1 MGFSSSTARLYVV
14 RSVPLHCSH
23 VTLAECWYTKSLITT
38 APHTPLPHGSEVS
51 RTSAMGSE
59 SGQSYDAPASVS
71 GTADIAT
78 ALGCL
83 SVQPSIRKQKRFR
96 HRPRCPPVR
105 LRDRTARS
113 RCTVLGGDAHPV
125 NLAQVVTAGQAPA
138 TSEEENRR
146 NSEIPR
152 V

>member
-1 MGFSSSTARLYVV
+1 
-14 RSVPLHCSH
+14 
-23 VTLAECWYTKSLITT
+23 
-38 APHTPLPHGSEVS
+38 
-51 RTSAMGSE
+51 MGSE
-59 SGQSYDAPASVS
+59 SGQPHEAPASVS

-83 SVQPSIRKQKRFR
+83 SVQPSIRKQKRFQ

-113 RCTVLGGDAHPV
+113 RWTVLAGDTHPV

-138 TSEEENRR
+138 TAAEENRR